1 MSEAPPSGPAVLAA
15 LQALCHDP
23 SPAAKAQANDALQRF
38 QRTQEAWS
46 TANEL
51 LLAQELPLES
61 RLFAAQTFRAK
72 VTFDLES
79 LAVADRVALRD
90 RLLHALA
97 MYARGPRVVQ
107 TQLCLALAALALQLS
122 EEQWGRVVPGM
133 IEQFGGSPETVGVLL
148 EFLTVLPEEVAT
160 NARIPVDNATY
171 HERVP
176 LLLTAH
182 AGTVLEVLAMYMHAQ
197 GVTGAIQATVFACL
211 RSWLKAGEIAAA
223 QLAETPLLDD
233 TFSALAS
240 DELFDVVV
248 DVACDVINETQELDE
263 NQRVIAALL
272 PRIDALRPALAGAG
286 EDEDKVRGLC
296 RIFVQAGETY
306 HTLVLPHRA
315 SMQPIAQ
322 AILECA
328 SYHDLDIVQIT
339 FRFWYLLSTHV
350 HKAAAAGD
358 EAAAPF
364 QAMYAQLFAVV
375 IRHLRFPDDDAE
387 LTGQERDDFRAFRHY
402 MGDTLKDCCY
412 VLGPET
418 CLARS
423 LQLIEAAL
431 STDAR
436 WQDLEAPLFSMR
448 SMGGQVD
455 LRDEQVVPRILD
467 LVPRLPPH
475 PRLRYAGLLVL
486 SRYTEWVER
495 RPERIPDLLT
505 YITAGLETEDRDIA
519 AAAAQALDYLC
530 QDCREHLVPFLP
542 QLQSFFRSVREKL
555 GVDDLM
561 AVAEAIAHVI
571 AAVRPTHAALAALAE
586 FTKPLLENVQEV
598 SLLPD
603 AGKPDLMRAADRMEQ
618 LAKVLQ
624 VVTAEL
630 RAELPPECGATAQEA
645 YAVLD
650 ALLARH
656 AQVYFLSERTS
667 ALVRRALLFFR
678 ERAAPALP
686 ALLDRFAS
694 CFEVTGYSGYVWIVG
709 KCIDQCAERAEP
721 PLRAALA
728 SAFERVCTKVFA
740 MLTASPPDELND
752 VLDDYL
758 HTCLV
763 TLHAA
768 PGMLL
773 LSPAFPHAF
782 RSALASLQ
790 ALSPALVGIATDL
803 LRDLL
808 AFHPGPDGS
817 TAPEAPAGTEAVAEV
832 VNEHGFQ
839 LCCSTLVGL
848 MTHFPPDTMPV
859 VFAIFRTL
867 AARFPQQ
874 LAQWLPPATEQL
886 PPQVISAQERAQ
898 FLNAMDSA
906 LRTGHI
912 DQVKA
917 SLVILYGASRKS
929 RERARMDRELALAER

>member
-1 MSEAPPSGPAVLAA
+1 
-15 LQALCHDP
+15 
-23 SPAAKAQANDALQRF
+23 
-38 QRTQEAWS
+38 
-46 TANEL
+46 
-51 LLAQELPLES
+51 
-61 RLFAAQTFRAK
+61 
-72 VTFDLES
+72 
-79 LAVADRVALRD
+79 
-90 RLLHALA
+90 
-97 MYARGPRVVQ
+97 
-107 TQLCLALAALALQLS
+107 
-122 EEQWGRVVPGM
+122 
-133 IEQFGGSPETVGVLL
+133 
-148 EFLTVLPEEVAT
+148 
-160 NARIPVDNATY
+160 
-171 HERVP
+171 
-176 LLLTAH
+176 
-182 AGTVLEVLAMYMHAQ
+182 
-197 GVTGAIQATVFACL
+197 
-211 RSWLKAGEIAAA
+211 
-223 QLAETPLLDD
+223 
-233 TFSALAS
+233 
-240 DELFDVVV
+240 
-248 DVACDVINETQELDE
+248 
-263 NQRVIAALL
+263 
-272 PRIDALRPALAGAG
+272 
-286 EDEDKVRGLC
+286 
-296 RIFVQAGETY
+296 
-306 HTLVLPHRA
+306 
-315 SMQPIAQ
+315 
-322 AILECA
+322 
-328 SYHDLDIVQIT
+328 
-339 FRFWYLLSTHV
+339 
-350 HKAAAAGD
+350 
-358 EAAAPF
+358 
-364 QAMYAQLFAVV
+364 
-375 IRHLRFPDDDAE
+375 
-387 LTGQERDDFRAFRHY
+387 
-402 MGDTLKDCCY
+402 
-412 VLGPET
+412 
-418 CLARS
+418 
-423 LQLIEAAL
+423 
-431 STDAR
+431 
-436 WQDLEAPLFSMR
+436 
-448 SMGGQVD
+448 MGGQVD